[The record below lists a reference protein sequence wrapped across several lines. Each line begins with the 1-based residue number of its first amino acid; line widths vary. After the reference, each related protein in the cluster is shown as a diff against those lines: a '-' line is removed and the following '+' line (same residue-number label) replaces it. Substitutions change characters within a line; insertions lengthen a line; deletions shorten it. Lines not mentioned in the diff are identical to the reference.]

1 MKKIKLDKIPSV
13 FKNVNL
19 PKEVATGHKIEPQE
33 GAMVVAQAGEN
44 SGKQD
49 VFEFIGGRLG
59 RLIKND
65 IFPAVLGYR
74 KAPVEFAG
82 IVPKKVKVGD
92 EFSFLCESGL
102 IGEISGVYEAW
113 GKPMTVKVL
122 GSIVDE
128 KGQQM
133 NLKDYA
139 LSDIEPV
146 IKKIPIIVLLAT
158 RMDSGK
164 TTMACKIAHAFKQMG
179 KKIAA
184 IKPTGVSFM
193 QDPYKLMDNG
203 VDPVLDFTD
212 MGLPST
218 CGPDVKRIIKA
229 TQSLIDHVKLTNPDL
244 ILIEFGEGILGEYH
258 VMDILQ
264 TKSIKDQL
272 SFIILAANDF
282 IGIYGAQDILK
293 KKCKLTIDLI
303 TGPIANSHLGVEL
316 IKKYF
321 KLEAE
326 SNQHEIHKT
335 VELINRKI
343 FLVK

>member
-19 PKEVATGHKIEPQE
+19 SNQVITGNQIDAKE
-33 GAMVVAQAGEN
+33 GAIVVAQAGEN

-49 VFEFIGGRLG
+49 AFEFIGGRLG
-59 RLIKND
+59 KLIKGD

-92 EFSFLCESGL
+92 ELSLLCESGL

-113 GKPMTVKVL
+113 GKPMKVKVL
-122 GSIVDE
+122 GSIVDQNG
-128 KGQQM
+128 KQM

-139 LSDIEPV
+139 LATIKPV
-146 IKKIPIIVLLAT
+146 SKKIPIIGLLAT

-164 TTMACKIAHAFKQMG
+164 TTMASKIAHFFKKSG
-179 KKIAA
+179 KKIVA

-193 QDPYKLMDNG
+193 QDPYKLLDNG
-203 VDPVLDFTD
+203 VEQVLDFTD

-218 CGPDVKRIIKA
+218 CGPDAKGIIKA
-229 TQSLIDHVKLTNPDL
+229 TQTLIDHAKSTNPDL
-244 ILIEFGEGILGEYH
+244 ILIEFGEGILSEYH
-258 VMDILQ
+258 VMDLLQ

-272 SFIILAANDF
+272 SFVILAANDF
-282 IGIYGAQDILK
+282 PGIYGAQDILK
-293 KKCKLTIDLI
+293 KKCKITIDLI
-303 TGPIANSHLGVEL
+303 TGPIANSYLGVEL
-316 IKKYF
+316 IDKYF

-326 SNQHEIHKT
+326 SNQHEIPKT
-335 VELINRKI
+335 IELINRKI
-343 FLVK
+343 FQGK